1 MLTKVI
7 SKVRPILD
15 DAHQSLPVE
24 LAVFAEKVYGDI
36 EKLNNFI
43 NRKIDEIEKK
53 NGLNNSTKSNARR
66 TLLEQ
71 AGRKLEVL
79 KDKRNYSSK
88 IEELEVK
95 LPPEPP
101 EEEPILKYLR
111 EKEIRD
117 RLVGMTERQIL
128 SHFGKTL
135 FDGSNPLLVDAILNA
150 PSGFELLPEED
161 LNKLRAVKAKRR
173 VPEVAGEIELL
184 KQLNS
189 LISKMFGLVKKELDT
204 LRKKE
209 IPEYLVETKQKK

>member
-1 MLTKVI
+1 MLRKAI

-24 LAVFAEKVYGDI
+24 LAGFAEKVYGDI

-43 NRKIDEIEKK
+43 NKEIDDLEKK
-53 NGLNNSTKSNARR
+53 QDLNNDIKSGARR
-66 TLLEQ
+66 MLIEQ
-71 AGRKLEVL
+71 AGRKLEVI

-88 IEELEVK
+88 IEELEIT
-95 LPPEPP
+95 LPQEPV
-101 EEEPILKYLR
+101 EEEPVLKYLR

-128 SHFGKTL
+128 SHFGDSL

-161 LNKLRAVKAKRR
+161 LNKLRSVRAKKK
-173 VPEVAGEIELL
+173 VPQSAAKIELFE
-184 KQLNS
+184 KLNF
-189 LISKMFGLVKKELDT
+189 LISKMFSLVKKELDI
-204 LRKKE
+204 LRQRELPVNLFEENLKE
-209 IPEYLVETKQKK
+209 

>member
-1 MLTKVI
+1 MLRKAI

-24 LAVFAEKVYGDI
+24 LAGLAEKVYGDI

-43 NRKIDEIEKK
+43 NKEIDDLEKK
-53 NGLNNSTKSNARR
+53 QDLNNDIKSGARR
-66 TLLEQ
+66 MLIEQ
-71 AGRKLEVL
+71 AGRKLEVI

-88 IEELEVK
+88 IEELEIT
-95 LPPEPP
+95 LPQEPV
-101 EEEPILKYLR
+101 EEEPVLKYLR

-128 SHFGKTL
+128 SHFGDSL

-161 LNKLRAVKAKRR
+161 LNKLRSVRAKKK
-173 VPEVAGEIELL
+173 VPQSAAKIELF
-184 KQLNS
+184 KKLNA
-189 LISKMFGLVKKELDT
+189 LISKMFSLVKKELDI
-204 LRKKE
+204 LRQRELPVNLFEENLKE
-209 IPEYLVETKQKK
+209 